1 MNKKTKKI
9 TGNIIIITL
18 ILCGVVWIASMFIH
32 IGGEYTNNAQVR
44 QNIVVVSSRVQGFV
58 KKIYFDEFQYVHQG
72 DTLVVLEDSEFSLRV
87 KQAQADY
94 QNALAAKSVM
104 GTTISTTQNN
114 MAVTDANM
122 QEVEILL
129 ANARTDYE
137 RYKTLLDQKAVTRQ
151 QYDAVTTQ
159 YESLKAKLKTM
170 QHQKNSTKLLKAE
183 QIQSLDQNEANIA
196 VCEAA
201 LDLAKL
207 NLSYTVILAPSN
219 GYTSR
224 KSIQEGELIMPG
236 KNLFSVVSSEKKWV
250 IANYRETQMQH
261 IKIGNKVD
269 IVVDAFPDLKFEG
282 VVASISD
289 ATGSQYAVVPQD
301 NSTGNFVKVEQRI
314 PVKIIFT
321 KNNDTKALDQL
332 QSGMNVECKVLY

>member
-321 KNNDTKALDQL
+321 KNNDTKVLDQL